1 MMYVVFI
8 LAALITIYS
17 AVKLSSFADVIG
29 ERTKLGGMMAGTI
42 LLAGAT
48 SLPEVTTS
56 LTAISLNN
64 PDIAVSNVLGS
75 NLFNLLILAVADVYF
90 RRKQMFSN
98 IGLDHL
104 MTGFVNF
111 GLMAFVF
118 IAVLFPTGYHF
129 FNIGVEMYLLV
140 LFYTVGMKMI
150 SSSSQANKIEAEA
163 AAAAESSYH
172 TGAISLKK
180 AKFGFALSALII
192 FIAGSALT
200 VSGDAIA
207 AATGLSSSFIGT
219 FLIAGATSLPEVVTV
234 IVAVQLANYHMAV
247 GNILGSNMFNLLILV
262 LSDFFYRSGPVLS
275 FVAPVVLIT
284 AAAVIILNLVI
295 LAGMI
300 FAQSKMSNT
309 YNYFLPSVIVIVFYF
324 ISSYFLWTL
333 S

>member
-90 RRKQMFSN
+90 RRRQMFSN

-104 MTGFVNF
+104 MTGFVNV

-118 IAVLFPTGYHF
+118 IAVLSPTGYHF
-129 FNIGVEMYLLV
+129 FNIGIEMYLLV

-163 AAAAESSYH
+163 AAESSYH

-180 AKFGFALSALII
+180 AKFGFALAALVI

-234 IVAVQLANYHMAV
+234 IVAVQLANYHLAV

-275 FVAPVVLIT
+275 FVSPVVLIT
-284 AAAVIILNLVI
+284 AAAVIILNVVI

-300 FAQSKMSNT
+300 FAQSKISNT